1 MKHLHLN
8 CYNGAAGDMLTG
20 ALLGLCPNI
29 SYGLLSLNS
38 IGLEKYGVVYGK
50 EVAEAQSIHG
60 LHLTVTIGDVEE
72 DEAYHYH
79 KTLDSISNIFDG
91 LSLSSTA
98 KIHAKA
104 IYRRIAQA
112 EGKVHGEIPEQVH
125 FHEVGALDA
134 IADVAGFCHLMDL
147 LDIATVTASPIAVG
161 SGTVKCAHGILP
173 VPAPATA
180 LLLAGIPTWSGITA
194 GELCTPTG
202 AAILGHF
209 AEKFGECPSICLENT
224 AYGFGRKRFPKAVNA
239 VTASLGILGG
249 QVVELSC
256 NLDDMT
262 GEHLAFATELLLA
275 EGALDVWTVPI
286 YMKKGRPAVTLFC
299 LSDLNHAQHL
309 AECIFRHTTT
319 LGIRHQTYDRQIL
332 PREIRD
338 VDGAP
343 TKIATG
349 YCVTKSKPEFDH
361 LSKEV
366 NGSAPPLCHYVTDT
380 Q

>member
-29 SYGLLSLNS
+29 SYGILSLNS
-38 IGLEKYGVVYGK
+38 IGLGKYGVVYGK
-50 EVAEAQSIHG
+50 EVAETSGITG

-72 DEAYHYH
+72 DEAYHYS
-79 KTLDSISNIFDG
+79 KTLGSISNIFDG
-91 LSLSSTA
+91 LSLSNTA
-98 KIHAKA
+98 KNHAKA
-104 IYRRIAQA
+104 IYQRIAIA
-112 EGKVHGEIPEQVH
+112 EGKIHGEVPEQIH

-134 IADVAGFCHLMDL
+134 IADVAGFCHLL
-147 LDIATVTASPIAVG
+147 ERLEVTSVTASPIAVG

-180 LLLAGIPTWSGITA
+180 VLLEGIPSWAGVST

-209 AEKFGECPSICLENT
+209 VENFGDCPSICLENT
-224 AYGFGRKRFPKAVNA
+224 AYGFGRKLFPKAVNA
-239 VTASLGILGG
+239 VTASLGTLGG
-249 QVVELSC
+249 LVVELSC

-262 GEHLAFATELLLA
+262 GEHLAFATELLLT
-275 EGALDVWTVPI
+275 EGALDVWTAPI

-299 LSDLNHAQHL
+299 LSDLTRAQHL
-309 AECIFRHTTT
+309 RECIFRHTTT
-319 LGIRHQTYDRQIL
+319 LGVRTQTYNRQIL
-332 PREIRD
+332 PREVQEIS
-338 VDGAP
+338 GIP

-349 YCVTKSKPEFDH
+349 YGVTKSKPEFEN
-361 LSKEV
+361 LAKQARKS
-366 NGSAPPLCHYVTDT
+366 GAPL
-380 Q
+380 